1 MYIYTLY
8 LLGFYRIL
16 RILSVSLYCRYFID
30 DMFVRT
36 T

>member
-8 LLGFYRIL
+8 LLGFYWIF

-30 DMFVRT
+30 DML
-36 T
+36 